1 MKKMKKKKGFSLV
14 ELLIVIGIS
23 GILMA
28 IAAPKYQ
35 GMIDKAKE
43 VEQKSYIRETLNYVD
58 VYNLNKSDAQKI
70 TEANTL
76 TEANTKLQSSS
87 TDEAKADLTA
97 LLEDIKYDG
106 STIAKL
112 RQYVE
117 GKIPNSGLTLDV
129 TTP

>member
-1 MKKMKKKKGFSLV
+1 MKKMKKKTGFSLV

-43 VEQKSYIRETLNYVD
+43 VEQKAYIREALNYVD
-58 VYNLNKSDAQKI
+58 VYNIDKLSGEKI
-70 TEANTL
+70 KDTETL
-76 TEANTKLQSSS
+76 TAAEVTINS
-87 TDEAKADLTA
+87 TEMNE
-97 LLEDIKYDG
+97 LLGKTIYDG
-106 STIAKL
+106 STIANL

-117 GKIPNSGLTLDV
+117 GKNEKTDLTLDV
-129 TTP
+129 ITP

>member
-58 VYNLNKSDAQKI
+58 VYNLNKTGTDKI
-70 TEANTL
+70 AETATL
-76 TEANTKLQSSS
+76 TEANTKLQISS
-87 TDEAKADLTA
+87 TAEAKADLTT
-97 LLEDIKYDG
+97 LLEDINYDEN
-106 STIAKL
+106 TIANL
-112 RQYVE
+112 RLYVE
-117 GKIPNSGLTLDV
+117 GEIQNTELTLDV
-129 TTP
+129 ITP